1 MFFIKRSRTLSYESF
16 KSLLQNL
23 SYKYYHVYMEVWH
36 ATEGEV
42 LETAPDMRKEVKDY
56 DKYVVGVDK
65 EDLLVGHIPIEI
77 SSPCFHFLTETCH
90 LDIISCSIKV
100 CVFNR

>member
-1 MFFIKRSRTLSYESF
+1 
-16 KSLLQNL
+16 
-23 SYKYYHVYMEVWH
+23 MEVWH

-42 LETAPDMRKEVKDY
+42 LETAPYMRKEVKDY

-65 EDLLVGHIPIEI
+65 EDLLVGYIPIEI
-77 SSPCFHFLTETCH
+77 SSPCH
-90 LDIISCSIKV
+90 LDIISCSSKV